1 MLEKVQKDFLEKTH
15 DELLKKAAGI
25 FGRMTGGDYARIL
38 PPPKLTDFDFQVET
52 TGGILV
58 DTANVLSRGT
68 CEQLYL
74 SVRLSRILETRP
86 ALPVII
92 DDSFVNFDTSHTK
105 QVVKILSELSESH
118 QIFILTCHPELVDYV
133 AETIKAQYWKL
144 ESGSFSLSGSKELS
158 KYLC

>member
-1 MLEKVQKDFLEKTH
+1 MKGLRKIDEARSELKPLSVSYAIYNAASAMLEKVQKDFLEKTH

-74 SVRLSRILETRP
+74 SVRLSRKETRP

-92 DDSFVNFDTSHTK
+92 DDLVVFDTRTRSR
-105 QVVKILSELSESH
+105 L
-118 QIFILTCHPELVDYV
+118 
-133 AETIKAQYWKL
+133 
-144 ESGSFSLSGSKELS
+144 
-158 KYLC
+158 